1 MRVEKWERLFG
12 GKADLRVIQYDLLY
26 LDNMKLRHGVGHPG
40 HVGVEG
46 DGVDDLHTGLVE
58 AVSFNIVIADSGF
71 GTIHCNLSLLLFYLL
86 LESTIL
92 SVSLEK
98 RKNVLKQC

>member
-1 MRVEKWERLFG
+1 
-12 GKADLRVIQYDLLY
+12 
-26 LDNMKLRHGVGHPG
+26 MKLSHGGGHPG

-46 DGVDDLHTGLVE
+46 DGVDDLHTGEVE
-58 AVSFNIVIADSGF
+58 AERFNIVIADSGF
-71 GTIHCNLSLLLFYLL
+71 GTIHCIFSHLLSCLL

-92 SVSLEK
+92 SISLEK